1 MTEHK
6 HDKLVDIQETVKL
19 FKIFS
24 DYTRLRIIE
33 LLYTGEKCVQDISD
47 SLETSQSAIS
57 HQLKL
62 LRDMNVVSARKDGK
76 QVRVRE
82 YDDCCHVEALFIK
95 RGDKWYIEASSA
107 FSTDV
112 WYVGLTS
119 KYPRAPRGIFDE
131 SVLMAQ

>member
-1 MTEHK
+1 MQNHS

-33 LLYTGEKCVQDISD
+33 LLYAGEKCVQDIAD

-62 LRDMNVVSARKDGK
+62 LRDRNVVSTRKEGK
-76 QVRVRE
+76 QVI
-82 YDDCCHVEALFIK
+82 YSLQDNHIK
-95 RGDKWYIEASSA
+95 E
-107 FSTDV
+107 
-112 WYVGLTS
+112 
-119 KYPRAPRGIFDE
+119 IFLIGYSHATE
-131 SVLMAQ
+131 CKI

>member
-1 MTEHK
+1 MHDHK

-33 LLYTGEKCVQDISD
+33 LLYSGEKCVQDIAD

-76 QVRVRE
+76 QVIYSIFLLILYKLLVI
-82 YDDCCHVEALFIK
+82 HMKLLLQMLMLLK
-95 RGDKWYIEASSA
+95 K
-107 FSTDV
+107 FS
-112 WYVGLTS
+112 
-119 KYPRAPRGIFDE
+119 
-131 SVLMAQ
+131 